1 MEIIEGKALKLRLKN
16 PHKVLSVI
24 PKSAL
29 IEDGPLS
36 TVMVH
41 WGLEEAQVL
50 KNLKIKNVPS
60 PIIAK
65 YGWPGIYDPF
75 AHQKQTSA
83 FLTLHRRAFCFND
96 PGTGKTMSVTWAA
109 DYLMNLKQIKRVLI
123 ICPLSIMQ
131 SAWQADIFKAAMH
144 RRVGV
149 AYGSKEKRLKIINS
163 DAEFVIINF
172 DGVNIVEN
180 EIAAANFDMVVVDE
194 ANAYKTASTARW
206 KSLNKIVKPN
216 TWLWMLTG
224 TPASQSPLDAYGL
237 AKLLSPSTA
246 PRSFTLYR
254 DQVMNKITAFKWAP
268 KKESQQIVSSLLQ
281 PAIRFTKDQ
290 CLDLPDLL
298 YTEREVPLTPQQ
310 VKYYEKL
317 RKVMAMQAAG
327 EEVTAVNAAAKLNK
341 LLQIACGAVYSDTG
355 EVVSFDSTNRMNVL
369 KEVIEES
376 SHKVLVFVPFRHTI
390 EILYESLRKDGI
402 AVEVIHGGVSA
413 GRRTDIF
420 KRFQETDD
428 PRVLIIQPQAA
439 SHGVTLHAANTVVW
453 WAPITSYETYAQANA
468 RVHRAGQTNK
478 CLVVKL
484 HGSPVESK
492 LYRALESK
500 EEAQSSLMELYRETF
515 LEGIKNKF

>member
-1 MEIIEGKALKLRLKN
+1 
-16 PHKVLSVI
+16 
-24 PKSAL
+24 
-29 IEDGPLS
+29 
-36 TVMVH
+36 
-41 WGLEEAQVL
+41 
-50 KNLKIKNVPS
+50 
-60 PIIAK
+60 
-65 YGWPGIYDPF
+65 
-75 AHQKQTSA
+75 
-83 FLTLHRRAFCFND
+83 
-96 PGTGKTMSVTWAA
+96 
-109 DYLMNLKQIKRVLI
+109 
-123 ICPLSIMQ
+123 
-131 SAWQADIFKAAMH
+131 
-144 RRVGV
+144 VGV
-149 AYGSKEKRLKIINS
+149 AYGSKEKRIKIINS

-172 DGVNIVEN
+172 DGVNIVEK
-180 EIAAANFDMVVVDE
+180 EIADANFDMVVVDE

-237 AKLLSPSTA
+237 AKLLSPSAA

-268 KKESQQIVSSLLQ
+268 KKEAQQIVNSLLQ

-298 YTEREVPLTPQQ
+298 YTEREVPLTTQQ
-310 VKYYEKL
+310 IKYYEKL

-355 EVVSFDSTNRMNVL
+355 EVVSFDSANRMSVL

-390 EILYESLRKDGI
+390 EILYEELRKDGI
-402 AVEVIHGGVSA
+402 SVEVIHGGVSA
-413 GRRTDIF
+413 GKRTDIF

-428 PRVLIIQPQAA
+428 PRVLVIQPQAA

-468 RVHRAGQTNK
+468 RVHRAGQKNK

-484 HGSPVESK
+484 QGSPVESK

-500 EEAQSSLMELYRETF
+500 EEAQFSLMELYRETF
-515 LEGIKNKF
+515 SEGVENKS

>member
-1 MEIIEGKALKLRLKN
+1 MEIIQNKALKLRLKN
-16 PHKVLSVI
+16 PHKVLGVI

-29 IEDGPLS
+29 VEEGPLS
-36 TVMVH
+36 TVLVH

-50 KNLKIKNVPS
+50 KNLRIKNVPS

-65 YGWPGIYDPF
+65 YTWPGIYEPF
-75 AHQKQTSA
+75 VHQRQTAA

-109 DYLMNLKQIKRVLI
+109 DYLMNLGHIKRVLVV
-123 ICPLSIMQ
+123 CPLSIMQ

-149 AYGSKEKRLKIINS
+149 AYGSREKRVQIINS

-172 DGVNIVEN
+172 DGMSVVADEIEAAKFDLIV
-180 EIAAANFDMVVVDE
+180 IDE
-194 ANAYKTASTARW
+194 ANAYKTATTTRW
-206 KSLNKIVKPN
+206 KTLNKILKPS

-237 AKLLSPSTA
+237 AKLVNPSAT

-254 DQVMNKITAFKWAP
+254 DQVMTKITQFKWSP
-268 KKESQQIVSSLLQ
+268 KVTAQDTVSQLLQ
-281 PAIRFTKDQ
+281 PAIRFTKEQ
-290 CLDLPDLL
+290 CLDLPDIL

-310 VKYYEKL
+310 QKYYEKL
-317 RKVMAMQAAG
+317 RKVMALQAAG

-341 LLQIACGAVYSDTG
+341 LLQIACGAVYSDDG
-355 EVVSFDSTNRMNVL
+355 EVVSFDASSRMSVL

-390 EILYESLRKDGI
+390 EILYEELRKDGHT
-402 AVEVIHGGVSA
+402 VEVIHGGVSA

-428 PRVLIIQPQAA
+428 PRILVIQPQAA

-468 RVHRAGQTNK
+468 RVHRAGQKNK

-484 HGSPVESK
+484 QGSPVEAK
-492 LYRALESK
+492 LYKALSNK
-500 EEAQSSLMELYRETF
+500 EEDQFSLMELYKETF
-515 LEGIKNKF
+515 E